1 MGRVHAGGHNVPV
14 ESNVGSF
21 IANLPE
27 MLGAMAA
34 DPRCLVSIIEFA
46 DCRYVQFWVELD
58 GLIIAEVV
66 SNLNIGDAVALSPKD
81 EEKLRSAGWSEPSP
95 GPTPNWRYEASGLAG
110 LGKIA
115 ALTRDAVYNVLRE
128 KGVNPVSVRTWE
140 MPRRERSSDELRGRS
155 RVHYQETLRDIKRRI
170 DED

>member
-1 MGRVHAGGHNVPV
+1 MGSVYVSGHDQPL
-14 ESNVGSF
+14 ESYVGSF
-21 IANLPE
+21 VANLPE

-46 DCRYVQFWVELD
+46 DFRYVQFWVEPD

-66 SNLNIGDAVALSPKD
+66 SNLNIGDAVALSTED
-81 EEKLRSAGWSEPSP
+81 EASLRRAGWSEPSP
-95 GPTPNWRYEASGLAG
+95 GPTPNWRYEASGIAG

-115 ALTRDAVYNVLRE
+115 ALTRDVVYHVLRE
-128 KGVNPVSVRTWE
+128 TDTNPVSVRTWE
-140 MPRRERSSDELRGRS
+140 MPRRERSSDELRERA
-155 RVHYQETLRDIKRRI
+155 RVHYQATLRDIERRL

>member
-1 MGRVHAGGHNVPV
+1 MGNVYTSGHGERL
-14 ESNVGSF
+14 ESYVGSF
-21 IANLPE
+21 VANLPE

-46 DCRYVQFWVELD
+46 DFRYVQFWVEPD

-66 SNLNIGDAVALSPKD
+66 SNLNTGDAVALSSED
-81 EEKLRSAGWSEPSP
+81 EESLRTAGWSEPSP
-95 GPTPNWRYEASGLAG
+95 GPTPNSRYEASGIAG

-115 ALTRDAVYNVLRE
+115 ALTRDAVYHVLGE
-128 KGVNPVSVRTWE
+128 TDTNPVSVRTWE
-140 MPRRERSSDELRGRS
+140 MPRRERSSVDLRERA
-155 RVHYQETLRDIKRRI
+155 RAHYQATVRDIERRL

>member
-1 MGRVHAGGHNVPV
+1 VGNVYAGGHSQRV
-14 ESNVGSF
+14 ESYVGSF

-46 DCRYVQFWVELD
+46 DFRYVQFWVEPE

-66 SNLNIGDAVALSPKD
+66 SNLNIGDAVVLSPED
-81 EEKLRSAGWSEPSP
+81 EEKLRKAGWSEPSP
-95 GPTPNWRYEASGLAG
+95 GPTPNWRYEASGITG
-110 LGKIA
+110 LEKIA
-115 ALTRDAVYNVLRE
+115 ALTCDAVYHVLRE
-128 KGVNPVSVRTWE
+128 TDTNPVSVRTWE
-140 MPRRERSSDELRGRS
+140 MPRRDRSSDELREEA
-155 RVHYQETLRDIKRRI
+155 RVHYQATLRDLERRL